1 MADRFQQRRDTAA
14 RWAQFNPVL
23 LEGEV
28 GYVTD
33 DPNQYKIGDGVHTW
47 NELPLR
53 GFDGTL
59 VHTTG
64 DSTTSVMSQKT
75 VSDEFAKL
83 RTAGYI
89 YAGIATATTNP
100 GTPVEKVFYVATT
113 AGTYTNFGNKAVN
126 NGITILSWNSTS
138 WTSNE
143 LISIKSEVGSNENA
157 VMSQKI
163 VSNLLRGEAAS
174 ISDNIRSPYTFIG
187 NFATWT
193 EVQTELD
200 KLHNSDGG
208 ADNKVIGEFRVL
220 LDGRNL
226 LVRSWVQSWATG
238 VFTQTVE
245 GSIRWNGETMEQS
258 LQIATYER
266 RYNEGS
272 GWGEWKSVETSGG
285 NMILD
290 WKTNAATTRKQVP
303 QDERKAGMMISY
315 RNASGEW
322 INEQYVGMSFDDTS
336 WAADAN
342 WQQIGASAIE
352 LAQELSTEEGSED
365 KAISQKAVSE
375 KLLYEESVFYGKGD
389 MTGGMLSR
397 TDGTVSDSSAY
408 LVSNDYIPIPE
419 RTEKIIFKVQNASGA
434 PCICF
439 YNNEKQFITYKI
451 GSAEGTSVSFGEARF
466 FKCSFSSVGNTSSGV
481 TVLFR
486 KMLPE
491 KITDIECDIEECN
504 GQINTVNADL
514 QNYKDELL
522 ISESYNTL
530 VIRSGG
536 EKGKVNTSDG
546 TINADDTPNGYLSK
560 EYDISKV
567 VRIVIHNNDSSA
579 PRQSYLFLYDAGRNL
594 VANYS
599 RKHTSSDDI
608 DVVPPEDAV
617 YMRWGYWQH
626 NGDFILYKRNID
638 DYAGKSKDIK
648 KQVLDYGGYKIYQQY
663 VYPTIKQWSLQF
675 NPNEGTVTAP
685 ESQPGSI
692 GTTALDCTSYI
703 DIRDVERVDAFLSL
717 KSSSIGFAFFDEDKD
732 TIISYA
738 SKDGVPIEDEDG
750 AYKFENV
757 PIPWNARYIAFN
769 ANRSAKNK
777 YIVLYKRALQPQKN
791 IGGPSTVFFNYNV
804 DGAFDDFEDSEKSTS
819 EQNVAENG
827 TDEGMLLL
835 PRTYSYDGEPTRL
848 IIYSRGATDKAL
860 TPQSTSIDLTDG
872 GFAVLTVTGTPS
884 IRRNEQFCPVGV
896 NMGNW
901 QYIRCICSAYR
912 YVCEKFNIDTGGVFL
927 CGTSLGGLC
936 ALNTALSGCLPVR
949 AMALDAPV
957 IDLYHDAYFNGG
969 WLDSTSQG
977 STPVMVAWC
986 YNWDGINWDDG
997 TYTINEQTKSLSEL
1011 KDNGA
1016 DMTALW
1022 ELNANKMIGFNAYK
1036 TADFPIKNV
1045 DEGGHHYD
1053 TTGENE
1059 DAVLTDNDDEYY
1071 GKKMPCPIKIWFAS
1085 IDSINQIEIAKRFLK
1100 KCRNG
1105 GSIAVFRTVT
1115 SAIHGVIG
1123 YDYVKKE
1130 IMNWFNRWR

>member
-1 MADRFQQRRDTAA
+1 MADRIQQRRDTAA
-14 RWAQFNPVL
+14 RWAQYNPIL

-33 DPNQYKIGDGVHTW
+33 DPNQYKIGDGVHAW
-47 NELPLR
+47 NDLPLR

-64 DSTTSVMSQKT
+64 DSTTSVMSQKAVT
-75 VSDEFAKL
+75 DEFAKL

-126 NGITILSWNSTS
+126 NGITILSWNGTS

-163 VSNLLRGEAAS
+163 VSNLLRGEPDS
-174 ISDNIRSPYTFIG
+174 ITNNIRSPYTFIG
-187 NFATWT
+187 NFATWA

-208 ADNKVIGEFRVL
+208 ADNKVIGEFRVQ

-226 LVRSWVQSWATG
+226 LVRSWVQNWATG

-245 GSIRWNGETMEQS
+245 GSVRWNGETMEQS

-266 RYNEGS
+266 TYNGGS
-272 GWGEWKSVETSGG
+272 GWGEWKSVETSCG

-290 WKTNAATTRKQVP
+290 WKTDAATTRKQVP

-336 WAADAN
+336 WATDAN

-352 LAQELSTEEGSED
+352 LAQELSTEEGSEN

-375 KLLYEESVFYGKGD
+375 ELLYEESVFYGKGD

-397 TDGTVSDSSAY
+397 TDGTVSDSSVY

-419 RTEKIIFKVQNASGA
+419 RTEKIIFKVQNVSGA

-486 KMLPE
+486 KMLSE
-491 KITDIECDIEECN
+491 KITDIEDGLENSNE
-504 GQINTVNADL
+504 QINSVDSDL
-514 QNYKDELL
+514 QNYKDGLL
-522 ISESYNTL
+522 VSETYNTL

-546 TINADDTPNGYLSK
+546 TINTDDTPNGYLSK
-560 EYDISKV
+560 EYDISKA

-579 PRQSYLFLYDAGRNL
+579 PRQSYLFLYDKEKTL
-594 VANYS
+594 IANYS
-599 RKHTSSDDI
+599 RVHKSDDDI
-608 DVVPPEDAV
+608 DVVPPENAV

-638 DYAGKSKDIK
+638 NYVGKSKDIK
-648 KQVLDYGGYKIYQQY
+648 DRILDYGGYHIYRQY
-663 VYPTIKQWSLQF
+663 VYPTITQYALNK
-675 NPNEGTVTAP
+675 NVETGVIYVPD
-685 ESQPGSI
+685 SQPEVV

-703 DIRDVERVDAFLSL
+703 DIRDVERIDAYLSL
-717 KSSSIGFAFFDEDKD
+717 KSSSIGLAFFDEDKD

-738 SKDGVPIEDEDG
+738 SKNGTPIEDEDG
-750 AYKFENV
+750 AYKFENI
-757 PIPWNARYIAFN
+757 PIPWNACYIAFN

-777 YIVLYKRALQPQKN
+777 YIVLYKRAAQAQKD
-791 IGGPSTVFFNYNV
+791 IGGPSTVFFSYDV
-804 DGAFDDFEDSEKSTS
+804 DGAFDDFEDTEKSTA
-819 EQNVAENG
+819 EQNPVENG
-827 TDEGMLLL
+827 TDEGLLLL
-835 PRTYSYDGEPTRL
+835 PRSYSHDGEPTRL

-860 TPQSTSIDLTDG
+860 TPQSTTVDLTDG

-884 IRRNEQFCPVGV
+884 VRRNEQFCSIGV
-896 NMGNW
+896 SMGNW
-901 QYIRCICSAYR
+901 QYIRCICAAYR
-912 YVCEKFNIDTGGVFL
+912 YVCGRFNIDTSGVFL

-949 AMALDAPV
+949 AVALDAPV

-986 YNWDGINWDDG
+986 YNWDGVNWDDG
-997 TYTINEQTKSLSEL
+997 TYTINEQTKPLSEL